1 MSKQRPSNTAASVR
15 QKLLNLARE
24 RGEEFQFVLTRYAI
38 ERVLYRLSRSAHAD
52 RFVLK
57 GAMLFELWTG
67 QTHRSTLDVDLLS
80 EASDD
85 VNRLVTVFREVV
97 AAEVEDDG
105 LVIDPASVRG
115 EQIREDQH
123 YQGVRLTATATL
135 AGARIPLQI
144 DIGFGDAVVPGPQQA
159 EYPTL
164 LGSSS
169 PKLRVYPK
177 ETVVAEKFEAM
188 VSLGIANSRM
198 KDFYDLY
205 VLSERFDFD
214 GDLLAHAIEATF
226 ARRRTALPKSVP
238 LGLTEAFAADA
249 SKAKQW
255 TAFVKRGRL
264 RVTVPP
270 LTEVLKRLYT
280 FLWPPAEAA
289 RERRKLGSH
298 WRHDSA
304 AWS

>member
-1 MSKQRPSNTAASVR
+1 MSEQRPSNRAASVR

-80 EASDD
+80 EVSND
-85 VNRLVTVFREVV
+85 VDRLLAVFREVV

-164 LGSSS
+164 LDSS
-169 PKLRVYPK
+169 PPRLWVYPK

-214 GDLLAHAIEATF
+214 GDLLARAIAATF
-226 ARRRTALPKSVP
+226 ARRRTAL
-238 LGLTEAFAADA
+238 T
-249 SKAKQW
+249 
-255 TAFVKRGRL
+255 
-264 RVTVPP
+264 
-270 LTEVLKRLYT
+270 
-280 FLWPPAEAA
+280 
-289 RERRKLGSH
+289 
-298 WRHDSA
+298 
-304 AWS
+304 

>member
-1 MSKQRPSNTAASVR
+1 VSKERPSNLAASVR
-15 QKLLNLARE
+15 QNFLNLAHE

-38 ERVLYRLSRSAHAD
+38 ERLLYRLSRSAHAD

-85 VNRLVTVFREVV
+85 VDRLVAVIREVV
-97 AAEVEDDG
+97 AVEVENDG

-123 YQGVRLTATATL
+123 YQGVRVTATAML
-135 AGARIPLQI
+135 AGARIALQI
-144 DIGFGDAVVPGPQQA
+144 DIGFGDAVTPGPQRA
-159 EYPTL
+159 EYPSL
-164 LGSSS
+164 IGPSR
-169 PKLRVYPK
+169 PNLRVYPK

-188 VSLGIANSRM
+188 VTLGIANSRM

-205 VLSERFDFD
+205 VLSEQFDFD
-214 GDLLAHAIEATF
+214 GDLLARAIAATF
-226 ARRRTALPKSVP
+226 ARRRTTLPDLVP
-238 LGLTEAFAADA
+238 LGLTAPFAADA
-249 SKAKQW
+249 SKSKQW
-255 TAFVKRGRL
+255 TGFVKRGRL

-270 LTEVLKRLYT
+270 LVDVVTRLHT

-289 RERRKLGSH
+289 RDRRRFDGKWLHGSGR
-298 WRHDSA
+298 WE
-304 AWS
+304 

>member
-1 MSKQRPSNTAASVR
+1 VSKQRPSNTAASVR

-80 EASDD
+80 EESDNVD
-85 VNRLVTVFREVV
+85 RLVAVFREVV

-105 LVIDPASVRG
+105 LIIDPASVRG
-115 EQIREDQH
+115 EQIREEQH
-123 YQGVRLTATATL
+123 YHGVRLTATTTL

-144 DIGFGDAVVPGPQQA
+144 DIGFGDAVVPGPQVA

-164 LGSSS
+164 LDSS
-169 PKLRVYPK
+169 PPRLRVYPK

-188 VSLGIANSRM
+188 VALGIANSRM

-205 VLSERFDFD
+205 ILSEQFDFD
-214 GDLLAHAIEATF
+214 GDLLARAIAATF
-226 ARRRTALPKSVP
+226 ARRQTALPKSVP
-238 LGLTEAFAADA
+238 LGLTEPFAADA
-249 SKAKQW
+249 SKSKQW
-255 TAFVKRGRL
+255 TAFVMRGRL
-264 RVTVPP
+264 RVTAPSLAEIV
-270 LTEVLKRLYT
+270 TRLHS
-280 FLWPPAEAA
+280 FLWPPAKAA
-289 RERRKLGSH
+289 RDQRRFDGKWLHGSSA
-298 WRHDSA
+298 WR
-304 AWS
+304 